1 MTGMLKRFLMMVA
14 VVLLKVIY
22 IPFRTMSIQNKI
34 SFISRQDDNP
44 SEDIR
49 MLVDY
54 INKYHPETEC
64 IVLARRLEG
73 AGKLSYALHMLTQMR
88 AVATS
93 RVVVLD
99 GYCIVASALRHK
111 EETKIVQMWH
121 ALAAIKKFGYQTID
135 KPAGRSSDT
144 ARIMCMHRNYDYV
157 ISPGAETG
165 KLLCQAFDV
174 TEEKLQYYALPRVDR
189 ILQKDE
195 KFADRVRLEYAIPA
209 NTRIALYA
217 PTFRRGAKIDTEAI
231 TRAFNSSGYRLVIK
245 LHPVF
250 DKGDPNADH
259 RYSSYEWMKVCDCV
273 ITDYSALGVEAAL
286 TGKPVYFYVP
296 DIDDYDKEVGLN
308 INPEREMPQA
318 TARSIEDLLALLKKD
333 YDYRAERLFA
343 QKYVSTPTDNCTE
356 RLGEY
361 LWRLSKSI

>member
-1 MTGMLKRFLMMVA
+1 MLKRLAMMAA

-22 IPFRTMSIQNKI
+22 IPFRTMSIKKRI
-34 SFISRQDDNP
+34 TFISRQDDNP

-49 MLVDY
+49 MLMDY
-54 INKYHPETEC
+54 INRCHPETEC

-73 AGKLSYALHMLTQMR
+73 AGKLSYAFHMLIQMK
-88 AVATS
+88 AIATS
-93 RVVVLD
+93 KVVVLD
-99 GYCIVASALRHK
+99 GYCIAASALRHK
-111 EETKIVQMWH
+111 DETIIVQMWH

-157 ISPGAETG
+157 ISPGVETG
-165 KLLCQAFDV
+165 KLLCQAFDI
-174 TEEKLQYYALPRVDR
+174 TEDKLQYYALPRVDS
-189 ILQKDE
+189 ILRKDE
-195 KFADRVRLEYAIPA
+195 EFAAGVRFEYDIPSD
-209 NTRIALYA
+209 TRIALYV
-217 PTFRRGAKIDTEAI
+217 PTFRRGMELDTEAI
-231 TRAFNSSGYRLVIK
+231 TRAFDSSGYRLVIK

-250 DKGDPNADH
+250 DKGNPNADY

-296 DIDDYDKEVGLN
+296 DIDNYEQEVGLN
-308 INPEREMPQA
+308 INPEKEMPQA
-318 TARSIEDLLALLKKD
+318 TARTIEDLMVLLEKD
-333 YDYRAERLFA
+333 YDYRAEKAFA
-343 QKYVSTPTDNCTE
+343 NKYVSTPTDNCTE

-361 LWRLSKSI
+361 LWKLSKSI